1 MKRAISILAIA
12 LVVLSCKKDNNFG
25 PQYSEDAPTQI
36 EKVLNG
42 VLVLNEGNFGFG
54 NSSLSVIDFKT
65 QQIQNKVF
73 EGANQKKLGDVAQS
87 ILVVDSLA
95 FIAVNNSNSIFVVG
109 ITDFK
114 QIKEIKVTGAP
125 RYLVRYKNEILV
137 STMGA
142 NALFSISLS
151 DYSLTKKVSLS
162 NWGWLEEMQIQGDK
176 LYACNRT
183 KNKIDLV
190 NLETN
195 QLESQIIVG
204 KDPESI
210 VADSSG
216 DVWVLCTGGFDKNDR
231 EKASIYKIR
240 ESSSTLMFRFA
251 DIENSPTRLRMS
263 KSGDKLYFINNGLY
277 QFSLNSIGEPV
288 SILAQSSGQVFY
300 GLGINP
306 ANGNLFLTNAKDY
319 QSSGE
324 ILELDGNASVIQK
337 FNTGFIPQAMGFY

>member
-183 KNKIDLV
+183 KNKID
-190 NLETN
+190 
-195 QLESQIIVG
+195 
-204 KDPESI
+204 
-210 VADSSG
+210 
-216 DVWVLCTGGFDKNDR
+216 
-231 EKASIYKIR
+231 
-240 ESSSTLMFRFA
+240 
-251 DIENSPTRLRMS
+251 
-263 KSGDKLYFINNGLY
+263 
-277 QFSLNSIGEPV
+277 
-288 SILAQSSGQVFY
+288 
-300 GLGINP
+300 
-306 ANGNLFLTNAKDY
+306 
-319 QSSGE
+319 
-324 ILELDGNASVIQK
+324 
-337 FNTGFIPQAMGFY
+337 